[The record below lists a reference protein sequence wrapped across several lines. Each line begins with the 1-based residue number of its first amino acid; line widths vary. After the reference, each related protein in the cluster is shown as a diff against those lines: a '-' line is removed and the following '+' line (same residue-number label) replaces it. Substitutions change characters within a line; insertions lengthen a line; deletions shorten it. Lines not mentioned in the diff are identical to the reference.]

1 MLGVWPSQM
10 RSQKLNL
17 GLLHGWW
24 RLNCLS
30 HHLLPSRVCI
40 SRTVECWVESGHWD
54 VGYGSPGVI
63 SAATANTSLG
73 FLWPEWAVQNASANG
88 WLADKKP
95 IAQPLVQHQ
104 IFSSGKQRK
113 TFRFRFLPLQQAGMF
128 LWERWAA
135 GEMSVVV
142 GGKREAYQRVPPPGK
157 VLGSCSS
164 VFVLRKK
171 MLASY
176 DNPVMLRLLRGKWH
190 LNWIL
195 DLNRIKCFFWL

>member
-40 SRTVECWVESGHWD
+40 SRTVECWVESGHRE

-73 FLWPEWAVQNASANG
+73 FLWPEWAVQNASANA

-95 IAQPLVQHQ
+95 IAQPLVQYQ

-113 TFRFRFLPLQQAGMF
+113 MFRFRFLPLQQAGMF
-128 LWERWAA
+128 LWERGAA
-135 GEMSVVV
+135 GEMSVVI
-142 GGKREAYQRVPPPGK
+142 GGKGGIPESASSRKGTGLLLKCV
-157 VLGSCSS
+157 CSKEKDVGQLWQS
-164 VFVLRKK
+164 RYAK
-171 MLASY
+171 AT
-176 DNPVMLRLLRGKWH
+176 
-190 LNWIL
+190 
-195 DLNRIKCFFWL
+195 